1 MDDDDAKL
9 KAEIEAELDK
19 LSISSLEKEDIESD
33 SKSET
38 QSDDSDTDSVEL
50 PESVLHCINIIKNRS
65 KAVEELI
72 LQDLED
78 TGILSHSYGAVSAN
92 RLHLRTGLSTEYEE
106 SSEQLIKILSEI
118 EKEEFVRSKTT
129 CASPDFVPEP
139 IPHDL
144 PMDEHVLPD
153 DADIN
158 FGYYEVE
165 EKCRQSF
172 EAWQE
177 KQKELEDKEKETLK
191 AQRDR
196 EEKQFQEEEE
206 KRHCWMKQFKA
217 EKKKL
222 ENIQKQEQDKMND
235 ELYEEEKI
243 WKEKFKQHEEYIRNL
258 HLQMEEERT
267 RFKDQ
272 QEKEKNGLL
281 KQQNNAAVKIQAKYK
296 AFVAY
301 QKYGP
306 IIKEQVES
314 RKRKAQ
320 EWKEKEAKIRQ
331 KEEENRKRLEEEQ
344 RIKEER
350 KKQKE
355 EERKRREKE
364 YEDKKNIM
372 KQERKQLIIKEKIR
386 LREDA
391 SQQLIISSALKKRE
405 YNNKHLSL
413 EDISNDKGDI
423 AKNLVDEN
431 LKKQE
436 DVLLWLAEESNMK
449 ENIDRQT
456 ILKESIQ
463 VQLKES
469 VSSQTILA
477 DFKMEDKNEN
487 LAKKQCSEEWVK
499 QERKYENADN
509 KTELGDSDLK
519 ENLKEQF
526 PLQEL
531 KSDAE
536 KEIMKHVIN
545 ENMGPKTQIILE
557 HNQEINEV
565 KTNEA
570 QKIIK
575 DNQQKKI
582 QKVEKEEIQ
591 EQNGLLYK
599 DKDTLVISVKQK
611 SRSLTSENSKDV
623 GENVILQEKEIF
635 SKVKEIEENPKDSAW
650 NSGIVI
656 FNTTDTMIN
665 KEGKRNDQDYVLGRH
680 APCED
685 LSDYNAESSMVS
697 KEVNSLKSEIR
708 KISEKCPENGPEPES
723 MTCSVPESTLLYS
736 IEEKRLAW
744 IKSFKPWLEIFKQN
758 QQKKIVRRK
767 RHVKCPANMTP
778 ALDKLEILPCGPW
791 DTLQQVTTV
800 TFQDLPGC
808 VLSTL
813 AECTNLQFLSLQRCG
828 LTSLHSLSN
837 CKKLKYIDAQENRIE
852 AIDCENLENLCVVLL
867 NKNQLTSLHG
877 LDGCTNIQCLEL
889 SHNKIT
895 RIGYSFFLEENL
907 VHNTGVCHHLGT
919 STSYLSLAQVWI
931 PAGLCWSQ
939 IPITS
944 LTKNSDCNFLIS
956 HLHWNCGLESLKN
969 LQQLILDHNQLISTK
984 GLCDT
989 PTIVYLDCSHN
1000 HLTDVE
1006 GIENCG
1012 LLQILK
1018 LQGNYLSELPSL
1030 ENLVLLREL
1039 HLDDNS
1045 ISTVEAF
1052 SSYWLPLLQNLT
1064 VSQNSLTKI
1073 VPLFHFVSLEKLD
1086 VSHNCLSDLKSVI
1099 KWFDACYSLREL
1111 SLTGNPLLQE
1121 TNWRD
1126 SLLKVLPDL
1135 RILNGSMLN
1144 SDSESHTEEHNQ
1156 LESAGFLALCQSQI
1170 REFNLLT
1177 ENYITGK
1184 GDVFT
1189 LDTAENLCHYFK
1201 KLMILSTEYRH
1212 AHERGDINITKKDE
1226 SEAQKNHLAPTN
1238 SDSTLQNGVF
1248 YSCAHEDNPDSPD
1261 NPEKWMDSVSS
1272 HSPLSNSSTCENMEG
1287 RHQELLVCQKKE
1299 DSKASSI
1306 PTIRIPFKEVEMTN
1320 SVLRNHQNIEPS
1332 EKIMAAVVI
1341 QSYWRGYLMRRQIH
1355 FSTRLCTAATE
1366 GLPNSSINNQTI
1378 LKKEKREN
1386 IVNIQKQREKAAVL
1400 IQAVWK
1406 GFILRKKLTAALEA
1420 IKNEESDEEYREI
1433 DLEDFT
1439 FDEAAL
1445 EEEWLASDSTRFP
1458 SQTLLLSNQLHW
1470 PKIPGNLKWDDTSF
1484 NLPSNPA
1491 QAWLCNDKE
1500 NLSSSVHTQFSS
1512 RSENRTSSWTPESKT
1527 SRKSLLK
1534 SEKEKKISEEW
1545 GFKDIS
1551 TAQQM
1556 LKRAQKMKSK
1566 KLKKKIDSTVRL
1578 SLFKNNEN
1586 KVSVPKSSKKVQPR
1600 RDGYFEGIEEDPI
1613 HKDTTANEKL
1623 ERNREYTYQW
1633 LHTQVEVHETTSSR
1647 NMKCNHFLP
1656 ELDPDV
1662 LNGGRVQLVARL
1674 VSRED
1679 TDLDLLSMTSGS
1691 ALSVNREKK
1700 NQAHR
1705 HSAGSSSKL
1714 WFPSK
1719 LI

>member
-19 LSISSLEKEDIESD
+19 LSISSLENEDIESE

-38 QSDDSDTDSVEL
+38 QSDDSDTNSVKL

-65 KAVEELI
+65 KTVEELI

-78 TGILSHSYGAVSAN
+78 TDILSCSYGAVSN
-92 RLHLRTGLSTEYEE
+92 NHMHLRTGLSTEYEE
-106 SSEQLIKILSEI
+106 SSEQLMKILSKI
-118 EKEEFVRSKTT
+118 EKEEFIRSKTN

-139 IPHDL
+139 DPDDL
-144 PMDEHVLPD
+144 TMDEHVLTD
-153 DADIN
+153 DADIK
-158 FGYYEVE
+158 FGYCEVE
-165 EKCRQSF
+165 EQCRQSF

-206 KRHCWMKQFKA
+206 KRHCWMEQFKV
-217 EKKKL
+217 EKEKL

-235 ELYEEEKI
+235 ELSREEKM

-267 RFKDQ
+267 RFKDL
-272 QEKEKNGLL
+272 QEKEKIYLL

-301 QKYGP
+301 KKYSP
-306 IIKEQVES
+306 IIKEQIES
-314 RKRKAQ
+314 KKRKAQ
-320 EWKEKEAKIRQ
+320 EWKEKKAKILQ
-331 KEEENRKRLEEEQ
+331 EEEEKQKRLEEKQ
-344 RIKEER
+344 RMKEER

-355 EERKRREKE
+355 EERKGRGKE
-364 YEDKKNIM
+364 YEEKKNIV
-372 KQERKQLIIKEKIR
+372 KQEREQLINKEKIR

-391 SQQLIISSALKKRE
+391 GQQLILSSTLKKRG
-405 YNNKHLSL
+405 YINKHLIH
-413 EDISNDKGDI
+413 EDISYNKGDI
-423 AKNLVDEN
+423 AKKLVGEN
-431 LKKQE
+431 SKKQE
-436 DVLLWLAEESNMK
+436 DVLLWLVEESNKK
-449 ENIDRQT
+449 ENVDRQI
-456 ILKESIQ
+456 ILKESTQ
-463 VQLKES
+463 VKLKES
-469 VSSQTILA
+469 VSSQTIVA
-477 DFKMEDKNEN
+477 DFKIEEKNEN
-487 LAKKQCSEEWVK
+487 LAKKQCSEELVK
-499 QERKYENADN
+499 QARKYENTDN
-509 KTELGDSDLK
+509 KTELGNLDLK
-519 ENLKEQF
+519 ENVKEQLH
-526 PLQEL
+526 LQEVKL
-531 KSDAE
+531 DIQKE
-536 KEIMKHVIN
+536 EIMEHVVN
-545 ENMGPKTQIILE
+545 ENMGKNTQIILGY
-557 HNQEINEV
+557 NQEISEV
-565 KTNEA
+565 KNNEE

-575 DNQQKKI
+575 DNQQKKVQI
-582 QKVEKEEIQ
+582 VEKEE
-591 EQNGLLYK
+591 NGLLYK
-599 DKDTLVISVKQK
+599 NKDTLIISMKQK
-611 SRSLTSENSKDV
+611 PLSLTSENSEDI
-623 GENVILQEKEIF
+623 GENILQEKEIDLKF
-635 SKVKEIEENPKDSAW
+635 KEIEENPEDNAW
-650 NSGIVI
+650 NSDVI
-656 FNTTDTMIN
+656 FNTIDTMTNI
-665 KEGKRNDQDYVLGRH
+665 EGKRNDQDYVLGTH
-680 APCED
+680 APCEE
-685 LSDYNAESSMVS
+685 LSDCNAESSMVS
-697 KEVNSLKSEIR
+697 KEVNFLKSEI
-708 KISEKCPENGPEPES
+708 KEISEKCHENGAEPES
-723 MTCSVPESTLLYS
+723 MTCSVPESTLLSS

-744 IKSFKPWLEIFKQN
+744 IKSFKPWLEIFKQS

-767 RHVKCPANMTP
+767 RPVKCPANMAP
-778 ALDKLEILPCGPW
+778 ALDTLEIIRCGPW

-813 AECTNLQFLSLQRCG
+813 AECTNLQFLSLRRCG

-837 CKKLKYIDAQENRIE
+837 CKKLKYIDAQENHIE
-852 AIDCENLENLCVVLL
+852 AIDCENLENLCVLLL

-889 SHNKIT
+889 SHNRIT
-895 RIGYSFFLEENL
+895 RIG
-907 VHNTGVCHHLGT
+907 
-919 STSYLSLAQVWI
+919 
-931 PAGLCWSQ
+931 
-939 IPITS
+939 
-944 LTKNSDCNFLIS
+944 
-956 HLHWNCGLESLKN
+956 GLESLKN

-1018 LQGNYLSELPSL
+1018 LQGNYLSELPYL

-1064 VSQNSLTKI
+1064 ISQNSLTKI

-1086 VSHNCLSDLKSVI
+1086 VSHNCLSDLTSAV
-1099 KWFDACYSLREL
+1099 KWFDACYFLREL

-1121 TNWRD
+1121 TNWRY
-1126 SLLKVLPDL
+1126 SLLKVLPAL
-1135 RILNGSMLN
+1135 KMLNGDTLN
-1144 SDSESHTEEHNQ
+1144 SDSERHTEEHNQ
-1156 LESAGFLALCQSQI
+1156 LESAGFLVLCQSQI
-1170 REFNLLT
+1170 REFNLLI
-1177 ENYITGK
+1177 ENYVTRK
-1184 GDVFT
+1184 GDAFT

-1212 AHERGDINITKKDE
+1212 AHERGDVNITKKDE
-1226 SEAQKNHLAPTN
+1226 SEAQKSHLAPTN

-1248 YSCAHEDNPDSPD
+1248 YSCAHEHNPDSSD
-1261 NPEKWMDSVSS
+1261 IPEKWMDSGSN
-1272 HSPLSNSSTCENMEG
+1272 HSPLSNSSTCEDMEG
-1287 RHQELLVCQKKE
+1287 RHQEKLVCQKRE

-1306 PTIRIPFKEVEMTN
+1306 PTKIIPFKEVVMTN
-1320 SVLRNHQNIEPS
+1320 SLLRNHQNIEPS

-1341 QSYWRGYLMRRQIH
+1341 QSYLRGYLIRRQIH
-1355 FSTRLCTAATE
+1355 FSTRLHTAATE
-1366 GLPNSSINNQTI
+1366 SLLNSSIKNQTI
-1378 LKKEKREN
+1378 LKKEKRES
-1386 IVNIQKQREKAAVL
+1386 IVNIQKQREKAAIL

-1406 GFILRKKLTAALEA
+1406 GFILRKKLTTALEA
-1420 IKNEESDEEYREI
+1420 IKNDESDEEYREI
-1433 DLEDFT
+1433 DLEDFA
-1439 FDEAAL
+1439 FNEAVL
-1445 EEEWLASDSTRFP
+1445 EEEWLALDSTRFP
-1458 SQTLLLSNQLHW
+1458 SQTLLPSNQLHW
-1470 PKIPGNLKWDDTSF
+1470 PKIPGNLKRDDTSL

-1500 NLSSSVHTQFSS
+1500 NLFSSEHTQFNS

-1566 KLKKKIDSTVRL
+1566 KLKKNLDSTVRL
-1578 SLFKNNEN
+1578 ALFKNNEN
-1586 KVSVPKSSKKVQPR
+1586 KVSVSKSPKKAQPK
-1600 RDGYFEGIEEDPI
+1600 RDGYFEDIEEDLI
-1613 HKDTTANEKL
+1613 HKETTANEKL

-1633 LHTQVEVHETTSSR
+1633 LHTQVGVHETTNSR
-1647 NMKCNHFLP
+1647 NMKCDHFLP

-1679 TDLDLLSMTSGS
+1679 TDLDLFSMTSRN
-1691 ALSVNREKK
+1691 ALSVKREKK

-1705 HSAGSSSKL
+1705 HSAGSS
-1714 WFPSK
+1714 K
-1719 LI
+1719 LINLYQYILMNNANFFVLHITNSYDITLEHGR

>member
-19 LSISSLEKEDIESD
+19 LSISSLENEDIESD

-38 QSDDSDTDSVEL
+38 QSDDSDANSVKL

-65 KAVEELI
+65 KTVEELI

-78 TGILSHSYGAVSAN
+78 TDILSCSYGAVSN
-92 RLHLRTGLSTEYEE
+92 NHMHLRTGLSTEYEE
-106 SSEQLIKILSEI
+106 VSQQLMKILSEI
-118 EKEEFVRSKTT
+118 EKEEFIRSKTN
-129 CASPDFVPEP
+129 CASPDFIPEP
-139 IPHDL
+139 GSDDL
-144 PMDEHVLPD
+144 PMDEHVLTD

-158 FGYYEVE
+158 FGYCEVE
-165 EKCRQSF
+165 EQCRQSF

-206 KRHCWMKQFKA
+206 KRHCWMEQFKV

-235 ELYEEEKI
+235 ELSREEKM

-267 RFKDQ
+267 RFKDL
-272 QEKEKNGLL
+272 QEKEKVCLL

-301 QKYGP
+301 KKYSP
-306 IIKEQVES
+306 IIKEQIES
-314 RKRKAQ
+314 KKRKAQ
-320 EWKEKEAKIRQ
+320 EWKEKQAKIRQ
-331 KEEENRKRLEEEQ
+331 EEEEKRKRLEEKQ

-355 EERKRREKE
+355 EERKGREKE
-364 YEDKKNIM
+364 YEEKKNIV
-372 KQERKQLIIKEKIR
+372 KQEREQLINKEKIGR
-386 LREDA
+386 DA
-391 SQQLIISSALKKRE
+391 SRQLLLSSALKKRGCS
-405 YNNKHLSL
+405 NKHLIR
-413 EDISNDKGDI
+413 EDTSYNKGDI
-423 AKNLVDEN
+423 AKKLVDEN
-431 LKKQE
+431 AKKQE
-436 DVLLWLAEESNMK
+436 DVLLWLAEESNKK
-449 ENIDRQT
+449 ENVDRQI
-456 ILKESIQ
+456 ILKESTQ
-463 VQLKES
+463 VKLKES
-469 VSSQTILA
+469 ISSQTIVA
-477 DFKMEDKNEN
+477 DFKMEENNEN
-487 LAKKQCSEEWVK
+487 LAKKQCSEELVK
-499 QERKYENADN
+499 EARKYENIDN
-509 KTELGDSDLK
+509 KTELGNLNLK
-519 ENLKEQF
+519 ENVKEQF
-526 PLQEL
+526 QLQEVKL
-531 KSDAE
+531 DIQKE
-536 KEIMKHVIN
+536 EIMEHVIN
-545 ENMGPKTQIILE
+545 ENVDKNTQIILGY
-557 HNQEINEV
+557 NQEISEL
-565 KTNEA
+565 KTNEE

-575 DNQQKKI
+575 DNQLKEVQI
-582 QKVEKEEIQ
+582 VEKEE
-591 EQNGLLYK
+591 NGLLYK
-599 DKDTLVISVKQK
+599 DKDTLIISMKQK
-611 SRSLTSENSKDV
+611 PLSLTSENSEDI
-623 GENVILQEKEIF
+623 GENIILQEKEIDLKF
-635 SKVKEIEENPKDSAW
+635 KEIEENPKDNAW
-650 NSGIVI
+650 NSDVI
-656 FNTTDTMIN
+656 FNTIDTMTNI
-665 KEGKRNDQDYVLGRH
+665 EGKRNDQDYVLGTH
-680 APCED
+680 APCEE
-685 LSDYNAESSMVS
+685 LSDCNAESSMVS
-697 KEVNSLKSEIR
+697 KEVNSLKSEI
-708 KISEKCPENGPEPES
+708 KEISEKCHENGAEPES
-723 MTCSVPESTLLYS
+723 MTWSVLESTLLSS

-744 IKSFKPWLEIFKQN
+744 IKSFKPWLEIFKQS

-767 RHVKCPANMTP
+767 RPVKCPANMAP
-778 ALDKLEILPCGPW
+778 ALDTLEILRCGPW

-837 CKKLKYIDAQENRIE
+837 CKKLKYIDAQENHIE

-889 SHNKIT
+889 SHNRIT
-895 RIGYSFFLEENL
+895 RIG
-907 VHNTGVCHHLGT
+907 
-919 STSYLSLAQVWI
+919 
-931 PAGLCWSQ
+931 
-939 IPITS
+939 
-944 LTKNSDCNFLIS
+944 
-956 HLHWNCGLESLKN
+956 GLESLKN

-1018 LQGNYLSELPSL
+1018 LQGNYLIELPSL
-1030 ENLVLLREL
+1030 ENHVLLREL

-1052 SSYWLPLLQNLT
+1052 SSYWLPLLQTLT
-1064 VSQNSLTKI
+1064 ISQNSLAKI

-1086 VSHNCLSDLKSVI
+1086 VSHNCLSDLTSAI
-1099 KWFDACYSLREL
+1099 KWFDACCFLREL

-1121 TNWRD
+1121 TNWRY
-1126 SLLKVLPDL
+1126 SLLKVLPAL
-1135 RILNGSMLN
+1135 RMLNGDMLN
-1144 SDSESHTEEHNQ
+1144 SDSERHTEEHSQ
-1156 LESAGFLALCQSQI
+1156 LESAGFLVLCQSQI
-1170 REFNLLT
+1170 REFNLLI
-1177 ENYITGK
+1177 ENYITRK
-1184 GDVFT
+1184 GDAFT
-1189 LDTAENLCHYFK
+1189 VDTAENLCHYFK
-1201 KLMILSTEYRH
+1201 KLMILSTECRH
-1212 AHERGDINITKKDE
+1212 AHERGDINITKKGE
-1226 SEAQKNHLAPTN
+1226 SEAQKSHLAPTN

-1248 YSCAHEDNPDSPD
+1248 YSCAHEHNPDLSD
-1261 NPEKWMDSVSS
+1261 IPEKWMDSGSNY
-1272 HSPLSNSSTCENMEG
+1272 SPLSNSSTCEDMEE
-1287 RHQELLVCQKKE
+1287 RHQEKLMCQKRE
-1299 DSKASSI
+1299 DSNASSI
-1306 PTIRIPFKEVEMTN
+1306 PTKIIPFKEVVMTN
-1320 SVLRNHQNIEPS
+1320 SLLRNHQNTEPR

-1341 QSYWRGYLMRRQIH
+1341 QSYWRGYLIRRQIH
-1355 FSTRLCTAATE
+1355 FSTRLHTDATE
-1366 GLPNSSINNQTI
+1366 SLLNSSIKNQTI
-1378 LKKEKREN
+1378 LKKEKRES
-1386 IVNIQKQREKAAVL
+1386 IVNIQKQREKAAIL

-1406 GFILRKKLTAALEA
+1406 GFILRKKLTTALEA
-1420 IKNEESDEEYREI
+1420 IKNDESDEEYREI
-1433 DLEDFT
+1433 DLEDFA
-1439 FDEAAL
+1439 FNEAAL
-1445 EEEWLASDSTRFP
+1445 EEEWLALDSTRFP
-1458 SQTLLLSNQLHW
+1458 SQTLLSSNQLLW
-1470 PKIPGNLKWDDTSF
+1470 PKIPGNLKQDDTSF

-1500 NLSSSVHTQFSS
+1500 NLFSSEHVQFNS

-1566 KLKKKIDSTVRL
+1566 KLKKNLDSTVRL
-1578 SLFKNNEN
+1578 ALFKNNEN
-1586 KVSVPKSSKKVQPR
+1586 KVSVSKSPKKAPPK
-1600 RDGYFEGIEEDPI
+1600 RDGYFEDIEEDLI
-1613 HKDTTANEKL
+1613 HKETIANEKL

-1633 LHTQVEVHETTSSR
+1633 LHTQVGVHETTNSR

-1679 TDLDLLSMTSGS
+1679 TDLDLFSMSNGN

-1705 HSAGSSSKL
+1705 HSAGSSSCSVKGIPISAMITNTR
-1714 WFPSK
+1714 PSK
-1719 LI
+1719 KERVSFRDNPVQLSGGWGSGKKKAKISN

>member
-78 TGILSHSYGAVSAN
+78 TGILSKYCF
-92 RLHLRTGLSTEYEE
+92 HLS
-106 SSEQLIKILSEI
+106 
-118 EKEEFVRSKTT
+118 EKEEFVRSKTN

-139 IPHDL
+139 IPHGL

-536 KEIMKHVIN
+536 KEEIMKHVIN

-582 QKVEKEEIQ
+582 QKVEKGEIQ

-611 SRSLTSENSKDV
+611 SLSLTSENSKDV

-635 SKVKEIEENPKDSAW
+635 SKVREIEGNPKDSAW

-656 FNTTDTMIN
+656 FNTTDPMIN

-736 IEEKRLAW
+736 IEEKRRAW

-778 ALDKLEILPCGPW
+778 ALDKLEILRCGPW

-907 VHNTGVCHHLGT
+907 VHNTGV
-919 STSYLSLAQVWI
+919 WI
-931 PAGLCWSQ
+931 PTGLCWSQ

-1099 KWFDACYSLREL
+1099 KWFDACYSLRAL

-1156 LESAGFLALCQSQI
+1156 LELAGFLALCQSQI

-1177 ENYITGK
+1177 ESYIAGK

-1366 GLPNSSINNQTI
+1366 GLPNSSIKNQTI

-1500 NLSSSVHTQFSS
+1500 NLSSSEHTQFSG

-1586 KVSVPKSSKKVQPR
+1586 KVSVPKSSKKVQSR

-1633 LHTQVEVHETTSSR
+1633 LHTQVEVHERTSSR

>member
-1 MDDDDAKL
+1 MELRIMDDDDAKL

-92 RLHLRTGLSTEYEE
+92 RMHLRTGLSTEYEE

-118 EKEEFVRSKTT
+118 EKEEFMRSKTN
-129 CASPDFVPEP
+129 CARPDFVPEP
-139 IPHDL
+139 ILHDL

-158 FGYYEVE
+158 FGYCEVE

-206 KRHCWMKQFKA
+206 KRHCWMKQFKV

-272 QEKEKNGLL
+272 QEKEKNCLL

-320 EWKEKEAKIRQ
+320 EWKEMEAKIRQ

-391 SQQLIISSALKKRE
+391 SQQLIISSALKKRG

-536 KEIMKHVIN
+536 KEEIMKHVIN

-565 KTNEA
+565 KTNET

-599 DKDTLVISVKQK
+599 DKDTLIISVKQK
-611 SRSLTSENSKDV
+611 SLSLTSENSEDV
-623 GENVILQEKEIF
+623 GENVILQEKEIY

-656 FNTTDTMIN
+656 FNTTDPMIN
-665 KEGKRNDQDYVLGRH
+665 KEDKRNDQDYVLGRH

-778 ALDKLEILPCGPW
+778 ALDKLEILRCGPW

-813 AECTNLQFLSLQRCG
+813 AECTNLQFLSLQHCG

-895 RIGYSFFLEENL
+895 RIG
-907 VHNTGVCHHLGT
+907 
-919 STSYLSLAQVWI
+919 
-931 PAGLCWSQ
+931 
-939 IPITS
+939 
-944 LTKNSDCNFLIS
+944 
-956 HLHWNCGLESLKN
+956 GLESLKN

-989 PTIVYLDCSHN
+989 PTIVHLDCSHN

-1064 VSQNSLTKI
+1064 LSQNSLTKI

-1144 SDSESHTEEHNQ
+1144 SDSESYTEEHNQ

-1212 AHERGDINITKKDE
+1212 AHERGDVNITKKDE

-1272 HSPLSNSSTCENMEG
+1272 RSPLSNSSTCENMEG
-1287 RHQELLVCQKKE
+1287 RHQEILVCQKKE
-1299 DSKASSI
+1299 NSKASSI

-1341 QSYWRGYLMRRQIH
+1341 QSYWRGYLMRRQMH

-1366 GLPNSSINNQTI
+1366 GLPNSSIKNQTI

-1439 FDEAAL
+1439 LDEAAL
-1445 EEEWLASDSTRFP
+1445 EEEWQASDSTRFP

-1500 NLSSSVHTQFSS
+1500 NLSSSEHTQFSG

-1534 SEKEKKISEEW
+1534 SEKEKRISEEW

-1705 HSAGSSSKL
+1705 HSAGSSSCSVKGIPISPIITNTR
-1714 WFPSK
+1714 PSK
-1719 LI
+1719 KERISFRDNPVQLSGGWGSGKKKANIFN

>member
-50 PESVLHCINIIKNRS
+50 PEPVLHCINIIKNRS

-92 RLHLRTGLSTEYEE
+92 RMHLRTGLSTEYEE

-118 EKEEFVRSKTT
+118 EKEEFMRSKTN
-129 CASPDFVPEP
+129 CARPDFVPEP
-139 IPHDL
+139 ILHDL

-158 FGYYEVE
+158 FGYCEVE

-206 KRHCWMKQFKA
+206 KRHCWMKQFKV

-272 QEKEKNGLL
+272 QEKEKNCLL

-320 EWKEKEAKIRQ
+320 EWEEMEAKIRQ

-391 SQQLIISSALKKRE
+391 SQQLIISSALKKRG

-536 KEIMKHVIN
+536 KEEIMKHVIN

-565 KTNEA
+565 KTNET

-599 DKDTLVISVKQK
+599 DKDTLIISVKQK
-611 SRSLTSENSKDV
+611 SLSLTSENSEDV
-623 GENVILQEKEIF
+623 GENVILQEKEIY

-656 FNTTDTMIN
+656 FNTTDPMIN
-665 KEGKRNDQDYVLGRH
+665 EDKRNDQDYVLGRH

-778 ALDKLEILPCGPW
+778 ALNKLEILQCGPW

-813 AECTNLQFLSLQRCG
+813 AECTNLQFLSLQHCG

-895 RIGYSFFLEENL
+895 RIG
-907 VHNTGVCHHLGT
+907 
-919 STSYLSLAQVWI
+919 
-931 PAGLCWSQ
+931 
-939 IPITS
+939 
-944 LTKNSDCNFLIS
+944 
-956 HLHWNCGLESLKN
+956 GLESLKN

-989 PTIVYLDCSHN
+989 PTIVHLDCSHN

-1064 VSQNSLTKI
+1064 LSQNSLTKI

-1144 SDSESHTEEHNQ
+1144 SDSESYTEKHNQ

-1212 AHERGDINITKKDE
+1212 AHERGDVNITKKDE

-1272 HSPLSNSSTCENMEG
+1272 RSPLSNSSTCENMEG
-1287 RHQELLVCQKKE
+1287 RHQEILVCQKKE
-1299 DSKASSI
+1299 NSKASSI

-1341 QSYWRGYLMRRQIH
+1341 QSYWRGYLMRRQMH

-1366 GLPNSSINNQTI
+1366 GLPNSSIKNQTI

-1439 FDEAAL
+1439 LDEAAL
-1445 EEEWLASDSTRFP
+1445 EEEWQASDSTRFP

-1500 NLSSSVHTQFSS
+1500 NLSSSEHTQFSG

-1534 SEKEKKISEEW
+1534 SEKEKRISEEW

-1566 KLKKKIDSTVRL
+1566 KLKKKI
-1578 SLFKNNEN
+1578 
-1586 KVSVPKSSKKVQPR
+1586 
-1600 RDGYFEGIEEDPI
+1600 GIEEDPI

-1705 HSAGSSSKL
+1705 HSAGSSSCSVKGIPISPIITNTR
-1714 WFPSK
+1714 PSK
-1719 LI
+1719 KERISFRDNPVQLSGGWGSGKKKANIFN

>member
-19 LSISSLEKEDIESD
+19 LSISSLENEDIESE

-38 QSDDSDTDSVEL
+38 QSDDSDTNSVKL

-65 KAVEELI
+65 KTVEELI

-78 TGILSHSYGAVSAN
+78 TDILSCSYGAVSN
-92 RLHLRTGLSTEYEE
+92 NHMHLRTGLSTEYEE
-106 SSEQLIKILSEI
+106 SSEQLMKILSKI
-118 EKEEFVRSKTT
+118 EKEEFIRSKTN

-139 IPHDL
+139 DPDDL
-144 PMDEHVLPD
+144 TMDEHVLTD
-153 DADIN
+153 DADIK
-158 FGYYEVE
+158 FGYCEVE
-165 EKCRQSF
+165 EQCRQSF

-206 KRHCWMKQFKA
+206 KRHCWMEQFKV
-217 EKKKL
+217 EKEKL

-235 ELYEEEKI
+235 ELSREEKM

-267 RFKDQ
+267 RFKDL
-272 QEKEKNGLL
+272 QEKEKIYLL

-301 QKYGP
+301 KKYSP
-306 IIKEQVES
+306 IIKEQIES
-314 RKRKAQ
+314 KKRKAQ
-320 EWKEKEAKIRQ
+320 EWKEKKAKILQ
-331 KEEENRKRLEEEQ
+331 EEEEKQKRLEEKQ
-344 RIKEER
+344 RMKEER

-355 EERKRREKE
+355 EERKGRGKE
-364 YEDKKNIM
+364 YEEKKNIV
-372 KQERKQLIIKEKIR
+372 KQEREQLINKEKIR

-391 SQQLIISSALKKRE
+391 GQQLILSSTLKKRG
-405 YNNKHLSL
+405 YINKHLIH
-413 EDISNDKGDI
+413 EDISYNKGDI
-423 AKNLVDEN
+423 AKKLVGEN
-431 LKKQE
+431 SKKQE
-436 DVLLWLAEESNMK
+436 DVLLWLVEESNKK
-449 ENIDRQT
+449 ENVDRQI
-456 ILKESIQ
+456 ILKESTQ
-463 VQLKES
+463 VKLKES
-469 VSSQTILA
+469 VSSQTIVA
-477 DFKMEDKNEN
+477 DFKIEEKNEN
-487 LAKKQCSEEWVK
+487 LAKKQCSEELVK
-499 QERKYENADN
+499 QARKYENTDN
-509 KTELGDSDLK
+509 KTELGNLDLK
-519 ENLKEQF
+519 ENVKEQLH
-526 PLQEL
+526 LQEVKL
-531 KSDAE
+531 DIQKE
-536 KEIMKHVIN
+536 EIMEHVVN
-545 ENMGPKTQIILE
+545 ENMGKNTQIILGY
-557 HNQEINEV
+557 NQEISEV
-565 KTNEA
+565 KNNEE

-575 DNQQKKI
+575 DNQQKKVQI
-582 QKVEKEEIQ
+582 VEKEE
-591 EQNGLLYK
+591 NGLLYK
-599 DKDTLVISVKQK
+599 NKDTLIISMKQK
-611 SRSLTSENSKDV
+611 PLSLTSENSEDI
-623 GENVILQEKEIF
+623 GENILQEKEIDLKF
-635 SKVKEIEENPKDSAW
+635 KEIEENPEDNAW
-650 NSGIVI
+650 NSDVI
-656 FNTTDTMIN
+656 FNTIDTMTNI
-665 KEGKRNDQDYVLGRH
+665 EGKRNDQDYVLGTH
-680 APCED
+680 APCEE
-685 LSDYNAESSMVS
+685 LSDCNAESSMVS
-697 KEVNSLKSEIR
+697 KEVNFLKSEI
-708 KISEKCPENGPEPES
+708 KEISEKCHENGAEPES
-723 MTCSVPESTLLYS
+723 MTCSVPESTLLSS

-744 IKSFKPWLEIFKQN
+744 IKSFKPWLEIFKQS

-767 RHVKCPANMTP
+767 RPVKCPANMAP
-778 ALDKLEILPCGPW
+778 ALDTLEIIRCGPW

-813 AECTNLQFLSLQRCG
+813 AECTNLQFLSLRRCG

-837 CKKLKYIDAQENRIE
+837 CKKLKYIDAQENHIE
-852 AIDCENLENLCVVLL
+852 AIDCENLENLCVLLL

-889 SHNKIT
+889 SHNRIT
-895 RIGYSFFLEENL
+895 RIG
-907 VHNTGVCHHLGT
+907 
-919 STSYLSLAQVWI
+919 
-931 PAGLCWSQ
+931 
-939 IPITS
+939 
-944 LTKNSDCNFLIS
+944 
-956 HLHWNCGLESLKN
+956 GLESLKN

-1018 LQGNYLSELPSL
+1018 LQGNYLSELPYL

-1064 VSQNSLTKI
+1064 ISQNSLTKI

-1086 VSHNCLSDLKSVI
+1086 VSHNCLSDLTSAV
-1099 KWFDACYSLREL
+1099 KWFDACYFLREL

-1121 TNWRD
+1121 TNWRY
-1126 SLLKVLPDL
+1126 SLLKVLPAL
-1135 RILNGSMLN
+1135 KMLNGDTLN
-1144 SDSESHTEEHNQ
+1144 SDSERHTEEHNQ
-1156 LESAGFLALCQSQI
+1156 LESAGFLVLCQSQI
-1170 REFNLLT
+1170 REFNLLI
-1177 ENYITGK
+1177 ENYVTRK
-1184 GDVFT
+1184 GDAFT

-1212 AHERGDINITKKDE
+1212 AHERGDVNITKKDE
-1226 SEAQKNHLAPTN
+1226 SEAQKSHLAPTN

-1248 YSCAHEDNPDSPD
+1248 YSCAHEHNPDSSD
-1261 NPEKWMDSVSS
+1261 IPEKWMDSGSN
-1272 HSPLSNSSTCENMEG
+1272 HSPLSNSSTCEDMEG
-1287 RHQELLVCQKKE
+1287 RHQEKLVCQKRE

-1306 PTIRIPFKEVEMTN
+1306 PTKIIPFKEVVMTN
-1320 SVLRNHQNIEPS
+1320 SLLRNHQNIEPS

-1341 QSYWRGYLMRRQIH
+1341 QSYLRGYLIRRQIH
-1355 FSTRLCTAATE
+1355 FSTRLHTAATE
-1366 GLPNSSINNQTI
+1366 SLLNSSIKNQTI
-1378 LKKEKREN
+1378 LKKEKRES
-1386 IVNIQKQREKAAVL
+1386 IVNIQKQREKAAIL

-1406 GFILRKKLTAALEA
+1406 GFILRKKLTTALEA
-1420 IKNEESDEEYREI
+1420 IKNDESDEEYREI
-1433 DLEDFT
+1433 DLEDFA
-1439 FDEAAL
+1439 FNEAVL
-1445 EEEWLASDSTRFP
+1445 EEEWLALDSTRFP
-1458 SQTLLLSNQLHW
+1458 SQTLLPSNQLHW
-1470 PKIPGNLKWDDTSF
+1470 PKIPGNLKRDDTSL

-1500 NLSSSVHTQFSS
+1500 NLFSSEHTQFNS

-1566 KLKKKIDSTVRL
+1566 KLKKNLDSTVRL
-1578 SLFKNNEN
+1578 ALFKNNEN
-1586 KVSVPKSSKKVQPR
+1586 KVSVSKSPKKAQPK
-1600 RDGYFEGIEEDPI
+1600 RDGYFEDIEEDLI
-1613 HKDTTANEKL
+1613 HKETTANEKL

-1633 LHTQVEVHETTSSR
+1633 LHTQVGVHETTNSR
-1647 NMKCNHFLP
+1647 NMKCDHFLP

-1679 TDLDLLSMTSGS
+1679 TDLDLFSMTSRN
-1691 ALSVNREKK
+1691 ALSVKREKK

-1705 HSAGSSSKL
+1705 HSAGSSSCSVKGIPISPMITNTR
-1714 WFPSK
+1714 PSK
-1719 LI
+1719 KERISFRDNPVQLSGGWGSGKKKVKISN